1 MAPSWPHSEPP
12 PTSFDWHHINWA
24 WISHISCGSLYHI
37 LQTNINFSQDIYL
50 LNFQKK
56 INLIKILL
64 IFKSI
69 TNLTFKW
76 IFKNHYHIVQALKL
90 SLSLKF
96 NEWLW
101 RFHLKRNP
109 LIIASLWLKDTVLRF
124 CRTFTLE
131 SLSEQTVQ
139 QSATVITEGRRH
151 VVIDLEPVRNVNI
164 ESLRHH
170 LKH

>member
-76 IFKNHYHIVQALKL
+76 IFKNHYHIVQALML

-96 NEWLW
+96 NERLW

-124 CRTFTLE
+124 LPYLHTWVPVWTNRTTE
-131 SLSEQTVQ
+131 CHSDHRR
-139 QSATVITEGRRH
+139 SATCSYWPWTCAER
-151 VVIDLEPVRNVNI
+151 
-164 ESLRHH
+164 
-170 LKH
+170 

>member
-24 WISHISCGSLYHI
+24 WISRISCGSLYHI

-124 CRTFTLE
+124 LPYLHTWVPVWTNRTVE
-131 SLSEQTVQ
+131 CHSDHRR
-139 QSATVITEGRRH
+139 SATCSYWPWTCAER
-151 VVIDLEPVRNVNI
+151 
-164 ESLRHH
+164 
-170 LKH
+170 

>member
-69 TNLTFKW
+69 THLTFKW

-124 CRTFTLE
+124 LPYLHTWVPVWTNRTTE
-131 SLSEQTVQ
+131 CHSDHRR
-139 QSATVITEGRRH
+139 SATCSYWPWTCAER
-151 VVIDLEPVRNVNI
+151 
-164 ESLRHH
+164 
-170 LKH
+170 

>member
-124 CRTFTLE
+124 LPYLHTWVPVWTNRTAE
-131 SLSEQTVQ
+131 CHNDHRR
-139 QSATVITEGRRH
+139 SATCSYWPWTCAER
-151 VVIDLEPVRNVNI
+151 
-164 ESLRHH
+164 
-170 LKH
+170 

>member
-76 IFKNHYHIVQALKL
+76 IFKNHDHIVQALKL

-124 CRTFTLE
+124 LPYLHTWVPVWTNRTTE
-131 SLSEQTVQ
+131 CHSDHRR
-139 QSATVITEGRRH
+139 SATCSYWPWTCAER
-151 VVIDLEPVRNVNI
+151 
-164 ESLRHH
+164 
-170 LKH
+170 

>member
-69 TNLTFKW
+69 THLTFKW

-90 SLSLKF
+90 SLSLEF

-124 CRTFTLE
+124 LPYLHTWVPVWTNRTTE
-131 SLSEQTVQ
+131 CHSDHRR
-139 QSATVITEGRRH
+139 SATCSYWPWTCAER
-151 VVIDLEPVRNVNI
+151 
-164 ESLRHH
+164 
-170 LKH
+170 

>member
-124 CRTFTLE
+124 LPYLHTWVPVWTNRTTE
-131 SLSEQTVQ
+131 CHSDHRR
-139 QSATVITEGRRH
+139 SATCSYWPWTCAER
-151 VVIDLEPVRNVNI
+151 
-164 ESLRHH
+164 
-170 LKH
+170 